1 MIMQYFLCEKEA
13 KKTFNED
20 SRTKRKSEFFMF
32 NERNFCNN
40 KEEQKTF
47 YKVTKC

>member
-1 MIMQYFLCEKEA
+1 MKIAELKGKANFLCSMKEI
-13 KKTFNED
+13 
-20 SRTKRKSEFFMF
+20 
-32 NERNFCNN
+32 FCNN